1 MKLISWNVNGLRACR
16 EKGFEAFFAQE
27 DADFFC
33 IQETKLQEGQIQLEL
48 PGYNQYWHY
57 ADKKGY
63 SGTAVFTKHI
73 PLSVQRD
80 FGLPEHNGEGRVLT
94 LEYPDFYL
102 VNAYVPNSKRELL
115 RLDYRMEW
123 EDALRQHLLGLDARK
138 PVIYCG
144 DLNVAHREIDLKN
157 PKSNRRN
164 AGFTDE
170 ERGRL
175 STLLDSGFT
184 DTFRGIHLVVLHV
197 PRPGE
202 ERRVAHRLFHRIQP
216 DRSSGAGQPDLQG
229 RAGKRP
235 LPGGIAGAWTSYRSI
250 IIILSGDILPLFF

>member
-63 SGTAVFTKHI
+63 SGTAVFTKHT

-123 EDALRQHLLGLDARK
+123 EDAFLSYLKGLEQEK
-138 PVIYCG
+138 PVIFCG
-144 DLNVAHREIDLKN
+144 DLNVAATEMDIKN
-157 PKSNRRN
+157 AKANEKN
-164 AGFTDE
+164 AGFTKE
-170 ERGRL
+170 EREKFAVIKEKGFV
-175 STLLDSGFT
+175 DSFRMLYP
-184 DTFRGIHLVVLHV
+184 DTVTY
-197 PRPGE
+197 
-202 ERRVAHRLFHRIQP
+202 
-216 DRSSGAGQPDLQG
+216 S
-229 RAGKRP
+229 
-235 LPGGIAGAWTSYRSI
+235 WWSYRFQARQRNAGWRLDYFMISESLKDAVADAKI
-250 IIILSGDILPLFF
+250 HTEILGSDHCPVELDLEV